1 MNIFPFVL
9 GLQIVNV
16 GDIFYQLFAILFWVV
31 IIGLIVILFRNS
43 KKKNEQLKRIEEKI
57 DRLLEQIKKSNA
69 NGS

>member
-9 GLQIVNV
+9 GIQIVHV

-31 IIGLIVILFRNS
+31 IIGLIEILFRNS

-57 DRLLEQIKKSNA
+57 DRLLEQIEKNNT